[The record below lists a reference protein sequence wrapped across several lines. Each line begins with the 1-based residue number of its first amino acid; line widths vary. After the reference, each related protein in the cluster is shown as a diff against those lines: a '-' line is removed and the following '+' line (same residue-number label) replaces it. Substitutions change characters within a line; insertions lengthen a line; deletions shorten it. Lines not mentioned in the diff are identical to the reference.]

1 MRGML
6 LDTRPCCFSHPRLSS
21 SCLPYPRGYLIPSL
35 SFSSNEK
42 LQGSATFI
50 RSRRR
55 LFVGALVVYRYRI
68 TWLTVHSQGDQGVFL
83 EKKVKPLFVRLPSVL
98 LRLSLSSLVVLSS
111 TSPKI
116 WVWFRKKL
124 AGAAPVA
131 VNIPFLR
138 GQDTPSSSICINALT
153 ISFLHTSQH
162 QISVGRNIC
171 CITIP

>member
-1 MRGML
+1 L
-6 LDTRPCCFSHPRLSS
+6 LHAHAISHTYDLSS
-21 SCLPYPRGYLIPSL
+21 SCLPYFRGYLIPSL
-35 SFSSNEK
+35 SFSSIEK
-42 LQGSATFI
+42 LQGSATFT

-68 TWLTVHSQGDQGVFL
+68 TWLTVHSQGDKGVFL
-83 EKKVKPLFVRLPSVL
+83 EKKVKPLFVRPLPSVL
-98 LRLSLSSLVVLSS
+98 LRHCHRLSSS
-111 TSPKI
+111 TSQKF

-162 QISVGRNIC
+162 QISVGRNVC